1 MNINLSLSVSK
12 SAAGEWPITYT
23 YIFSN
28 GSPERF
34 SFFSYLTS
42 NLALFISGDY
52 DISCKFADKDIP
64 GSPFTA
70 HIYSNYDDLDA
81 AAPRPTVGK
90 PCDVELKIPESFRPE
105 DIANGEVIAELE
117 RPNGRKEPLE
127 PLRVNDDGTLA
138 VTFIPYEPGEH
149 LIHVYKRGREVQN
162 SPFSVMVHA
171 QRVGDVYPV
180 GHTCDL
186 DFKVPEDIEDLIATL
201 KRPSGKVDESLKLQ
215 PGPQPGTISVSF
227 VPREAGEHFLS
238 IKRKKDKSP
247 IAGSPFSIL
256 VESEEPVEGVGCPV
270 DYCFSLDDV
279 NLPEDIEKNRIK
291 ATIKRPSS
299 DIEEPIDVKLNSD
312 NTLSCSFVPR
322 ETGLHYINIRKYSRH
337 VEGSPFVIKVT
348 APEGVSSVGKPYGKG
363 LESPDINLPEDYP
376 RLTAALKRPSSPRE
390 EELKLVL
397 NGDNTLGVAFTPRE
411 EGEHLI
417 HLRKDKKDVQNSPYS
432 VMVGAKEEKVE
443 EVHPMGRTCDVNLDI
458 QGVKLPED
466 LEKDLL
472 RGFLKRPNSSNE
484 EPLKLEITSDNSLGV
499 SFVPQ
504 EPGEHQISVRKK
516 TPDRKWKDVPGS
528 PFSIMVEAAEAV
540 NAVGTPCDCL
550 LDMPS
555 VRIPEDL
562 KRLTATLKRP
572 SSRQEEDLK
581 LRVTSDNKPF
591 ASFVPREPGPHLISI
606 KKYGSHV
613 KNSPF
618 TVMVVAPEAG
628 NAIGRPCGVG
638 LEIPGLKLP
647 DDYNN
652 GLLTASLKRP
662 SGKPEEPLPL
672 ALNSDNTLSVSFT
685 PQETGEHFVTVKK
698 SGNHVNGS
706 PFSVMVSGPGPADA
720 SKVVCTGPGKNSQYA
735 LYKSLKYN
743 LEKNPR
749 VAFNQKDI

>member
-1 MNINLSLSVSK
+1 M
-12 SAAGEWPITYT
+12 
-23 YIFSN
+23 
-28 GSPERF
+28 
-34 SFFSYLTS
+34 
-42 NLALFISGDY
+42 
-52 DISCKFADKDIP
+52 
-64 GSPFTA
+64 
-70 HIYSNYDDLDA
+70 
-81 AAPRPTVGK
+81 
-90 PCDVELKIPESFRPE
+90 
-105 DIANGEVIAELE
+105 
-117 RPNGRKEPLE
+117 
-127 PLRVNDDGTLA
+127 
-138 VTFIPYEPGEH
+138 
-149 LIHVYKRGREVQN
+149 
-162 SPFSVMVHA
+162 
-171 QRVGDVYPV
+171 
-180 GHTCDL
+180 
-186 DFKVPEDIEDLIATL
+186 
-201 KRPSGKVDESLKLQ
+201 
-215 PGPQPGTISVSF
+215 
-227 VPREAGEHFLS
+227 
-238 IKRKKDKSP
+238 
-247 IAGSPFSIL
+247 
-256 VESEEPVEGVGCPV
+256 EGVGCPV

-322 ETGLHYINIRKYSRH
+322 ETGLHYINIRKYGRH

-363 LESPDINLPEDYP
+363 LESPDISLPEDYP

-662 SGKPEEPLPL
+662 
-672 ALNSDNTLSVSFT
+672 FW
-685 PQETGEHFVTVKK
+685 ET
-698 SGNHVNGS
+698 
-706 PFSVMVSGPGPADA
+706 
-720 SKVVCTGPGKNSQYA
+720 
-735 LYKSLKYN
+735 
-743 LEKNPR
+743 
-749 VAFNQKDI
+749 